1 MYELIETSKSVP
13 QEADANAVDLGRWLG
28 RREAFGL
35 IAGRCSAAEMESLR
49 RIRDEKLYQPVA
61 RNWNDF
67 CTRHLRIS
75 RRSVERAIGFLQE
88 FGPAFFHITQLTHIS
103 PKDYRTIARHVTAE
117 GVNADGNVVALLP
130 ENSEKLSAAITGL
143 LERIEPKQRGP
154 RPVSFD
160 AAMKRCQAI
169 REMLEDIPAPL
180 DLRQKV
186 ELASA
191 VCEIRQAAAS
201 LGVVIAGW

>member
-1 MYELIETSKSVP
+1 MNEVIETRNSLP
-13 QEADANAVDLGRWLG
+13 QEAGAAVDLGRWLG

-35 IAGRCSAAEMESLR
+35 MAGRCSAAEVESLR
-49 RIRDEKLYQPVA
+49 RIREQKAYQQVA
-61 RNWNDF
+61 RNWSEF
-67 CTRHLRIS
+67 CTRHLKIH
-75 RRSVERAIGFLQE
+75 RRTVDRAIGYLQE

-103 PKDYRTIARHVTAE
+103 AKDYRAIARHVCEE

-143 LERIEPKQRGP
+143 LQRIAPKENAA

-160 AAMKRCQAI
+160 AAVKRCQAI
-169 REMLEDIPAPL
+169 GEMLEAMPAPL
-180 DLRQKV
+180 DLRQKA

-191 VCEIRQAAAS
+191 VCDIRRAAAS
-201 LGVVIAGW
+201 LGVVISGW